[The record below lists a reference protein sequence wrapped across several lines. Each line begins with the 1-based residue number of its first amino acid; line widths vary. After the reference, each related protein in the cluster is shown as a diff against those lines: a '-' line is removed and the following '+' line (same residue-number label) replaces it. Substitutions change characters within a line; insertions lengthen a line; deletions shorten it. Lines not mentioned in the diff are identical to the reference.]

1 MLNPQTVA
9 LIGVTEKEGTP
20 GRTLLENLCA
30 WSKDSRKIFMVNPNR
45 KTVLGHECYPEI
57 SDVPEHID
65 LSIIVTPAPT
75 VPEIVEECG
84 KVDTEGII
92 IISAGFRDIGEEGR
106 KLEDQIK
113 AIRDRY
119 GIRIIGPNCLGVI
132 RPHIALNASILK
144 VLPKGGNI
152 AFITQSGALG
162 GAVFD
167 WAMLA
172 HAGFSIFASLGS
184 MVDVDYGD
192 LVDFLGSDPHTRSI
206 VLYMEEGIGD
216 AKKFISAV
224 KGFAR
229 YKPIIVV
236 KPGRFLETPKP
247 SLSHAGG
254 MVYSDQVYDAAFRRM
269 SIVRV

>member
-1 MLNPQTVA
+1 MIKGGLKRMLNPQTVA
-9 LIGVTEKEGTP
+9 LIGVTEKEDTP
-20 GRTLLENLCA
+20 GRTLLENLCS

-57 SDVPEHID
+57 SALPEHID

-92 IISAGFRDIGEEGR
+92 IISAGFREIGEEGR
-106 KLEDQIK
+106 RLEAQIK
-113 AIRDRY
+113 TIRDQY
-119 GIRIIGPNCLGVI
+119 GMRIIGPNCLGVI
-132 RPHIALNASILK
+132 RPHMALNASILK

-152 AFITQSGALG
+152 AFISQSGALG

-192 LVDFLGSDPHTRSI
+192 LVDFLSSDPNTRSI
-206 VLYMEEGIGD
+206 VFYMEEGIGD
-216 AKKFISAV
+216 AKKFVSAV

-229 YKPIIVV
+229 YKPIIAV
-236 KPGRFLETPKP
+236 KPGRFP
-247 SLSHAGG
+247 G
-254 MVYSDQVYDAAFRRM
+254 DA
-269 SIVRV
+269 